1 MSNAH
6 DDITDFE
13 ITKITK
19 FEITK
24 TQKSRYPENRTLYFL
39 N

>member
-1 MSNAH
+1 MKFEISLSVTTLSSNAH

-13 ITKITK
+13 ICE
-19 FEITK
+19 FL
-24 TQKSRYPENRTLYFL
+24 ENR